1 MTASNRLIVFSA
13 PSGAGKTTLVKYIL
27 SKFNEIEFSIS
38 ATSRK
43 PRGNEKN
50 GLDYY
55 FLSDLE
61 FKKRINN
68 KEFVEYEEVY
78 GGIFYGTLKSELK
91 RIWENNKIV
100 IFDIDVVG
108 GVNIKEMFHKETLS
122 IFVMPPSLEILEK
135 RLIDRG
141 DISKD
146 QIITRIK
153 KAEDELDYAS
163 KFDNIIINS
172 DLDKSKKI
180 AFSLIKEFIENE

>member
-50 GLDYY
+50 GVDYY

-91 RIWENNKIV
+91 RIWEKNKIV

-146 QIITRIK
+146 QIMTRIK
-153 KAEDELDYAS
+153 KAENELDYAS

>member
-50 GLDYY
+50 GVDYY

-68 KEFVEYEEVY
+68 KEFVEHEEVY
-78 GGIFYGTLKSELK
+78 GGFFYGTLKSELK
-91 RIWENNKIV
+91 RIWEKNKIV

-146 QIITRIK
+146 QIETRIK

>member
-50 GLDYY
+50 GVNYY

-68 KEFVEYEEVY
+68 KEFVEHEEVY
-78 GGIFYGTLKSELK
+78 GGFFYGTLKSELK
-91 RIWENNKIV
+91 RIWEKNKIV

-146 QIITRIK
+146 QIMTRIK
-153 KAEDELDYAS
+153 KAENELDYAS

-172 DLDKSKKI
+172 DLDKSQKI

>member
-50 GLDYY
+50 GVDYY

-68 KEFVEYEEVY
+68 KEFVEHEEVY
-78 GGIFYGTLKSELK
+78 GGFFYGTLKSELK
-91 RIWENNKIV
+91 RIWEKNKIV

-146 QIITRIK
+146 QIETRIK
-153 KAEDELDYAS
+153 KAENELDYAS

>member
-50 GLDYY
+50 GLDYH

-68 KEFVEYEEVY
+68 KEFVEHEEVY
-78 GGIFYGTLKSELK
+78 GGFFYGTLKSELK
-91 RIWENNKIV
+91 RIWEKNKIV

-146 QIITRIK
+146 QIETRIK

>member
-146 QIITRIK
+146 QIETRIK

-172 DLDKSKKI
+172 DLDKSKKN

>member
-68 KEFVEYEEVY
+68 KEFVEHEEVY
-78 GGIFYGTLKSELK
+78 GGFFYGTLKSELK
-91 RIWENNKIV
+91 RIWEKNKIV

-146 QIITRIK
+146 QIMTRIK
-153 KAEDELDYAS
+153 KAENELDYAS

>member
-1 MTASNRLIVFSA
+1 MASNRLIVFSA

-50 GLDYY
+50 GVDYY

-68 KEFVEYEEVY
+68 KEFVEHEEVY
-78 GGIFYGTLKSELK
+78 GGFFYGTLKSELK
-91 RIWENNKIV
+91 RIWEKNKIV

-172 DLDKSKKI
+172 DLDKSQKI

>member
-50 GLDYY
+50 GLDYH

-68 KEFVEYEEVY
+68 KEFVEHEEVY
-78 GGIFYGTLKSELK
+78 GGFFYGTLKSELK
-91 RIWENNKIV
+91 RIWEKNKIV

-146 QIITRIK
+146 QIMTRIK
-153 KAEDELDYAS
+153 KAENELDYAS

-172 DLDKSKKI
+172 DLDKSQKI

>member
-68 KEFVEYEEVY
+68 KEFVEHEEVY
-78 GGIFYGTLKSELK
+78 GGFFYGTLKSELK
-91 RIWENNKIV
+91 RIWEKNKIV

-146 QIITRIK
+146 QIVTRIK

-172 DLDKSKKI
+172 DLDKSQKI

>member
-13 PSGAGKTTLVKYIL
+13 PSGAGKTTLDKYIL

-50 GLDYY
+50 GVNYY

-68 KEFVEYEEVY
+68 KEFVEYEEVN

-91 RIWENNKIV
+91 RIWEKNKIV

-146 QIITRIK
+146 QIMTRIK
-153 KAEDELDYAS
+153 KAKKELDYAS
-163 KFDNIIINS
+163 KFDNIIINT
-172 DLDKSKKI
+172 DIKKSKKTT
-180 AFSLIKEFIENE
+180 FSIIKDFIENE

>member
-1 MTASNRLIVFSA
+1 MSSKKLIVFSA
-13 PSGAGKTTLVKYIL
+13 PSGAGKTTLVKYLL
-27 SKFNEIEFSIS
+27 SMFNKIEFSIS

-43 PRGNEKN
+43 PRGMEKN
-50 GLDYY
+50 GKDYY

-61 FKKRINN
+61 FKEKINT

-78 GGIFYGTLKSELK
+78 GGIFYGTLKSELN

-108 GVNIKEMFHKETLS
+108 GVNIKKMFPVETLS
-122 IFVMPPSLEILEK
+122 VFVMPPSLEILQK

-141 DISKD
+141 DISNEE
-146 QIITRIK
+146 IETRIK
-153 KAEDELDYAS
+153 KAENELDFAS

-172 DLDKSKKI
+172 DLNESKKI
-180 AFSLIKEFIENE
+180 AFTLIKEFIENE

>member
-50 GLDYY
+50 GVDYY

-68 KEFVEYEEVY
+68 KEFVEHEEVY
-78 GGIFYGTLKSELK
+78 GGFFYGTLKSELK
-91 RIWENNKIV
+91 RIWEKNKIV

-146 QIITRIK
+146 QIVTRIK

>member
-50 GLDYY
+50 GVDYY

-68 KEFVEYEEVY
+68 KEFVEHEEVY
-78 GGIFYGTLKSELK
+78 GGFFYGTLKSELK

-146 QIITRIK
+146 QIMTRIK
-153 KAEDELDYAS
+153 KAENELDYAS

-172 DLDKSKKI
+172 DLDKSQKI

>member
-50 GLDYY
+50 GVDYY

-68 KEFVEYEEVY
+68 KEFVEHEEVY
-78 GGIFYGTLKSELK
+78 GGFFYGTLKSELK
-91 RIWENNKIV
+91 RIWEKNKIV

-146 QIITRIK
+146 QIMTRIK
-153 KAEDELDYAS
+153 KAENELDYAS

-172 DLDKSKKI
+172 DLNESKKI
-180 AFSLIKEFIENE
+180 AFTLIKEFIENE

>member
-50 GLDYY
+50 GVDYY

-172 DLDKSKKI
+172 DLDKSQKI

>member
-50 GLDYY
+50 GVDYY

-146 QIITRIK
+146 QIMTRIK
-153 KAEDELDYAS
+153 KAENELDYAS

>member
-50 GLDYY
+50 GVDYY

-68 KEFVEYEEVY
+68 KEFVEHEEVY
-78 GGIFYGTLKSELK
+78 GGFFYGTLKSELK
-91 RIWENNKIV
+91 RIWEKNKIV

-172 DLDKSKKI
+172 DLDKSQKI

>member
-50 GLDYY
+50 GVDYY

-146 QIITRIK
+146 QIETRIK

-172 DLDKSKKI
+172 DLDKSQKI

>member
-68 KEFVEYEEVY
+68 KEFVEHEEVY
-78 GGIFYGTLKSELK
+78 GGFFYGTLKSELK
-91 RIWENNKIV
+91 RIWEKNKIV

-146 QIITRIK
+146 QIMTRIK
-153 KAEDELDYAS
+153 KAENELDYAS

-172 DLDKSKKI
+172 DLDKSQKI

>member
-43 PRGNEKN
+43 PRGSEKN

-68 KEFVEYEEVY
+68 KEFVEHEEVY
-78 GGIFYGTLKSELK
+78 GGFFYGTLKSELK

-146 QIITRIK
+146 QIETRIK

-172 DLDKSKKI
+172 DLDKSQKI

>member
-78 GGIFYGTLKSELK
+78 GEIFYGTLKSELK

-146 QIITRIK
+146 QIMTRIK
-153 KAEDELDYAS
+153 KAENELDYAS

-172 DLDKSKKI
+172 DLDKSQKI

>member
-50 GLDYY
+50 GVDYY

-78 GGIFYGTLKSELK
+78 GEIFYGTLKSELK

-146 QIITRIK
+146 QIMTRIK
-153 KAEDELDYAS
+153 KAENELDYAS

-172 DLDKSKKI
+172 DLDKSQKI